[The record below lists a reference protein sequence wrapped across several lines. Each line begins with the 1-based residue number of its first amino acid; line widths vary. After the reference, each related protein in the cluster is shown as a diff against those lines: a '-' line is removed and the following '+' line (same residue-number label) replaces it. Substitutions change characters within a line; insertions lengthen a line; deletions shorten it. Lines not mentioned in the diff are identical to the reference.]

1 MAVEVRLTKR
11 FQKSFEKLDL
21 STRDRV
27 REAVGHLRT
36 DPHAGKPLKGELA
49 GEWSLRIGDY
59 RVLYTLGRGIVWVE
73 TVRHR
78 REVYR

>member
-1 MAVEVRLTKR
+1 MAAEVRLTRR
-11 FQKSFEKLDL
+11 FQKSFAKLDR
-21 STRDRV
+21 TIQDRV

-49 GEWSLRIGDY
+49 GEWSLRVGDY
-59 RVLYTLGRGIVWVE
+59 RVLYALDGDIVWVE